1 MTAAHRRWLL
11 LAAAAALALALAW
24 RAWPEEDAVQRDA
37 IGARPA
43 RPAAAPSSRRAP
55 PRARPQAK
63 PAPPVLPAFAAQK
76 TGIAA
81 CDDYIDRTMT
91 CAQLP
96 DDARIAVAEA
106 SKAWARIDAASRRD
120 LEASCRATA
129 SVQGDSLAAMGC

>member
-1 MTAAHRRWLL
+1 MTAAHRRRLL
-11 LAAAAALALALAW
+11 LAAASALALALAW

-37 IGARPA
+37 IGSRPA
-43 RPAAAPSSRRAP
+43 RLAAPPSSRRAP
-55 PRARPQAK
+55 PGARPLAA
-63 PAPPVLPAFAAQK
+63 PAPPALPAFGAQK

-81 CDDYIDRTMT
+81 CDDYVDRTMT

-106 SKAWARIDAASRRD
+106 SKAWARIDPASRRD

-129 SVQGDSLAAMGC
+129 SVQGESLAAMGC